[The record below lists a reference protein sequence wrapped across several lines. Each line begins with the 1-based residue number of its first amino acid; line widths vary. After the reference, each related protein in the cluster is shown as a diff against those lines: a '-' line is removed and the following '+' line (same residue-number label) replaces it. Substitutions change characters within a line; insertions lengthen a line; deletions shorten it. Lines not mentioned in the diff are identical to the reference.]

1 MRAAGCRATGV
12 WMRSSTTT
20 LALSAELK
28 ARIAAAAQQSGKSA
42 HAFIAEALELQTG
55 LAERPTAF
63 VADALLA
70 REEAARCGRVVD
82 ADEAF
87 DYLQARAK
95 GSHARKPD
103 PSSI

>member
-1 MRAAGCRATGV
+1 MLEFSLLDRVKRKFTVEVRAAGCRATGA
-12 WMRSSTTT
+12 WMRSCTTT

-55 LAERPTAF
+55 LAERPAAF
-63 VADALLA
+63 VPDAVLA
-70 REEAARCGRVVD
+70 RAES
-82 ADEAF
+82 
-87 DYLQARAK
+87 
-95 GSHARKPD
+95 SHAQKPD